1 MSENVEVQDELSV
14 NDLSQEVTTQNDS
27 ITLQSLEDLNS
38 NMVTGTLGI
47 VTCLGFVFGALLG
60 SVYANI
66 TR

>member
-27 ITLQSLEDLNS
+27 ITLQALDDLNS

>member
-1 MSENVEVQDELSV
+1 MNENVEVQNELSV
-14 NDLSQEVTTQNDS
+14 NEISSEVVTSADAVTIQYIN
-27 ITLQSLEDLNS
+27 DLNS